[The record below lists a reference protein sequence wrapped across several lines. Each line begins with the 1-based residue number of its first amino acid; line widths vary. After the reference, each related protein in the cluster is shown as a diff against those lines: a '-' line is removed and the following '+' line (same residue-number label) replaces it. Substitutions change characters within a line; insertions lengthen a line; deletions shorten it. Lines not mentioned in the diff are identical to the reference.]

1 MCTRCGT
8 RAASNMAAGRSI
20 RRDADFCARGALCLS
35 TSADARARRRRDTR
49 LVRPTAMIVDDHPS
63 FRRLAGRMLVAAGYT
78 VIGEAVDTEQA
89 LVAARRLRP
98 DFVLLDVMLP
108 DGSGI
113 DVADELASDG
123 GIVLLTSSKTAE
135 DLGESLEH
143 RTFVTKSE
151 LSVERLAG
159 LIPRH

>member
-1 MCTRCGT
+1 
-8 RAASNMAAGRSI
+8 
-20 RRDADFCARGALCLS
+20 
-35 TSADARARRRRDTR
+35 
-49 LVRPTAMIVDDHPS
+49 MIVDDHPS
-63 FRRLAGRMLVAAGYT
+63 FRRLAARMLVAAGYT

-89 LVAARRLRP
+89 VLTARRLRP

-113 DVADELASDG
+113 AVADELASGG

-135 DLGESLEH
+135 DLGDSLEQ

-159 LIPRH
+159 LIRRH